1 MSELMK
7 KASKEVYN
15 KDSKGKMQ
23 LIGNVFL
30 TKH

>member
-7 KASKEVYN
+7 KASKEAYN
-15 KDSKGKMQ
+15 KDNKGKMQ

-30 TKH
+30 TKQ